1 MRSVSE
7 DLLDDLADGA
17 AVVRSTC
24 LAGLMPDPIISVAE
38 WAEEHRM
45 LPTKTTA
52 IGGHYRIEKT
62 PWVREILEKLSPD
75 DPTREV
81 WWQKGHQIG
90 GSTVGENWIG
100 FLAANAG
107 GPTLAVR
114 PTLDKAKEWTRERIQ
129 PMFDECP
136 CFIGRVAEQRS
147 RDGGN
152 AILYKDYVGG
162 YLRIVGANVPSPLK
176 SSSIK
181 NGLLDEMDDMPWD
194 VGGQGDVV
202 ELLRARLTTFGK
214 SAKLYGN
221 GTPTVAGYSQIAKQ
235 FNDTNQKYWHVP
247 CIRCGEY
254 HPILWRH
261 IVWDEGD
268 PSSARFHCPS
278 CDHEFEEYHKPRI
291 CAAGRWIATAEGKRP
306 LVEGYHTSALYS
318 PPDWLSWEECARRLS
333 TAKRRGPQ
341 AMKVWVNTILGE
353 VSDAA
358 ADGAE
363 ADPLFA
369 RREVYGSE
377 VPEGVLVLVAGVD
390 IQQDRAELVVDGYGI
405 GEESWR
411 IDRRVV
417 HGNPL
422 ETELWKSLDDV
433 LLTKRYRHTHGDLMP
448 ISAVA
453 IDSGYAARQ
462 VYAYVERRGARN
474 IFAIKGRSGSS
485 VQMLEPPQ
493 RKRRGDDPR
502 KVDVHI
508 LGVDSIKALIYSRL
522 RLLERGPGFCHFPA
536 TEAFDTEYFQQLCAE
551 KRLLRHRK
559 GFPVLEWVVT
569 RPGGRN
575 EALDAT
581 VYAYGA
587 LLMLNPVWAALE
599 KRRAA
604 IKARLSGGEPTTKV
618 VTDPGPR
625 QAPAQGHTTSFV
637 NRYRRGRS

>member
-1 MRSVSE
+1 MYSLTEDVVS
-7 DLLDDLADGA
+7 DLADGA
-17 AVVRSTC
+17 AVVRSTFM
-24 LAGLMPDPIISVAE
+24 AGLMPDPIISVAE
-38 WAEEHRM
+38 WAEKNRL
-45 LPTKTTA
+45 LPTKTSA
-52 IGGHYRIEKT
+52 IGGQYRIEKT

-90 GSTVGENWIG
+90 GSTVAENWIG
-100 FLAANAG
+100 YLADNAG

-114 PTLDKAKEWTRERIQ
+114 PTLDKAKEWARERIQ

-136 CFIGRVAEQRS
+136 CFVGKVAEQRS

-152 AILYKDYVGG
+152 AQLYKDFVGG
-162 YLRIVGANVPSPLK
+162 FLRVVGANVPSPLK

-221 GTPTVAGYSQIAKQ
+221 GTPTISGYSQIAKQ

-247 CIRCGEY
+247 CIRCGAY
-254 HPILWRH
+254 HPILWRNL
-261 IVWDEGD
+261 VWDDGD
-268 PSSARFHCPS
+268 PSSVRYRCPS
-278 CDHEFEEYHKPRI
+278 CDHEFEEYHKTKI
-291 CAAGRWIATAEGKRP
+291 CAAGRWIATAESKLS

-318 PPDWLSWEECARRLS
+318 PPDWLSWEDCVRRFLR
-333 TAKRRGPQ
+333 AKRRGAE

-353 VSDAA
+353 VSNAA

-363 ADPLFA
+363 PDPLMA
-369 RREVYGSE
+369 RREVYEAE

-390 IQQDRAELVVDGYGI
+390 VQQDRCELVVDGYGI
-405 GEESWR
+405 NEESWR
-411 IDRRVV
+411 IDRRILY
-417 HGNPL
+417 GNPL
-422 ETELWKSLDDV
+422 EHDIWKQLDEA
-433 LLTKRYRHTHGDLMP
+433 LLTQRYRHIHGDLMP
-448 ISAVA
+448 ISAAA

-462 VYAYVERRGARN
+462 VYGYVERRTARN
-474 IFAIKGRSGSS
+474 IFAIKGRGGSS

-502 KVDVHI
+502 KVNVHI

-536 TEAFDTEYFQQLCAE
+536 TEAFDTEYFSQLCAE
-551 KRLLRHRK
+551 KRLLRFRK

-587 LLMLNPVWAALE
+587 MLLLNPVWAALE
-599 KRRAA
+599 KRRAE
-604 IKARLSGGEPTTKV
+604 IKARYSGGEQQPKV

-625 QAPAQGHTTSFV
+625 RVTAQGQTSFV